1 MAGSV
6 PRVRAPSRSS
16 SLGAVAHLH
25 HPPRR
30 TAEPSGYPRSD
41 PWRNLR
47 PCGPK
52 ARTTSSRPSP
62 PRADQCVTWRHSLGA
77 KPQPSLV
84 GRIYRSARR
93 ILSPHGFERVPLR
106 WSVGRVTARAT
117 PPFTTHYYPS
127 SILLPSTH
135 HLSLSSTVRCARDPS
150 VLSYARLVSRATA
163 SLFAPLSTRSTAVP
177 TASPAPSPTP
187 ARPRTRS
194 HQAVPTFPLD
204 TPRAPRASR
213 PESPARARARRREG
227 KASTSRPPPRR
238 RKTSERLGVPNAH
251 DAAEDERQHHTGGT
265 NSLGNGMEEDAAH
278 EDVFRGARR
287 WCGG

>member
-106 WSVGRVTARAT
+106 WSVGRVTARAI

-127 SILLPSTH
+127 SIPLPSTH
-135 HLSLSSTVRCARDPS
+135 HLSLSSTVRCALDPS

-163 SLFAPLSTRSTAVP
+163 SLFAPLSTRSTTVP
-177 TASPAPSPTP
+177 TASPGAISHTRTSSHAITPGSADVSARHAASAARESSGCLREHARGSPC
-187 ARPRTRS
+187 RK
-194 HQAVPTFPLD
+194 
-204 TPRAPRASR
+204 ASR
-213 PESPARARARRREG
+213 L
-227 KASTSRPPPRR
+227 RPPPRR
-238 RKTSERLGVPNAH
+238 RKTA
-251 DAAEDERQHHTGGT
+251 
-265 NSLGNGMEEDAAH
+265 
-278 EDVFRGARR
+278 
-287 WCGG
+287 W